1 MAISPPSDIVLDVV
15 RAADPSRYTTA
26 FDRLARMSTPGAS
39 GSLFA
44 SALGDASTSTVQ
56 GLADARAKFASL
68 APLKASEDGK
78 AAAKAAVVAKTD
90 KTLRQFEAQVISTF
104 IEQMMPKSDENT
116 NTYGSGLSGD
126 VWRSQLSEKIAG
138 EIAKSGGL
146 GIREKIQ
153 AALVARAGVAPGAE
167 GTDSA
172 AAQKVLDRKLSG
184 ANSRDA
190 AVPLAVERQFLN
202 ITKPGLAAGALRT
215 SSNPPRA

>member
-15 RAADPSRYTTA
+15 SAADPSRYTAA
-26 FDRLARMSTPGAS
+26 FDRLARMSTPGGGN

-44 SALGDASTSTVQ
+44 KAFDDATTATVP

-68 APLKASEDGK
+68 APLKSSQDGK
-78 AAAKAAVVAKTD
+78 AAAKAAVPPQTE

-104 IEQMMPKSDENT
+104 IEQMMPKSEENT
-116 NTYGSGLSGD
+116 NTFGSGLSGD
-126 VWRSQLSEKIAG
+126 VWRSQLSEKIAN
-138 EIAKSGGL
+138 EIAKSGGF

-153 AALVARAGVAPGAE
+153 AAMVARAGTVPPGD
-167 GTDSA
+167 GTA
-172 AAQKVLDRKLSG
+172 AAQKVLDRSLSG

-202 ITKPGLAAGALRT
+202 ITKPGFATGALRT
-215 SSNPPRA
+215 SSTPRA